1 MKLLT
6 QWAFTSSAL
15 ILIVLAVRRLFREKL
30 SARLRY
36 ALWGVVLLR
45 LLIPFQV
52 ELPAAAS
59 DALPV
64 LATNMAQDVSPWLED
79 QMLYAVPT
87 ERYLVDRVQPGE
99 DPEYSRTLHSEAD
112 REYYSG
118 GVVYDKNG
126 ITRYLFMM
134 PASELLTMLWGTG
147 TALAALVIL
156 TSNLRFARQLRKRRE
171 RLKDV
176 DAPAPVYV
184 AEGLPSP
191 CLFGVFRPAVYVTPQ
206 AVENPDTLRHV
217 LAHELTHYAHKD
229 HLWSLLRC
237 LALALHWYNP
247 LVWLAVVLS
256 KQDGELACDEGA
268 VARLGEGER
277 IPYGRTLVDMVAARS
292 LRPGDLLSCSTAM
305 TGGEKSIKQR
315 VTQIVKKPETV
326 KIALFAAVALVAL
339 GLVFTF
345 AGRAQGEKGDYATFL
360 NDVENAQSIHLGQEM
375 ISSYRGPAITDPE
388 LLSQAK
394 ELLRKDAA
402 DWLNP
407 PQVLEDVNLMDMRT
421 LILTG
426 QDGQEVR
433 YRLIRRSTDQ
443 QSDFYV
449 ITDGSISNI
458 RGSRVSVVLKQDTIY
473 QLDELTRQQDRG
485 GNTVAPSSSPE
496 LDTFLADLDS
506 ATSIRY
512 CPPSYSNY
520 FYRETITDPRLLANV
535 RERLSYLVPLEA
547 EDATPDGKQL
557 LDASRLVLTTEA
569 GEVTY
574 NLIPYNGY
582 TYVTR
587 GSGDYSVQENGRT
600 AYLRTRTQTNLSGSI
615 SALARTQELLSQDPL
630 TPVPMTRAELGGYS
644 LADICETLGYQLQG
658 WGGDPED
665 AELVSGHTMQDRILL
680 CYNGD
685 ETHLGHW
692 MLTLKMPSLDSN
704 QPPSGFTVQ
713 SDQPEVVRNAA
724 LYRLSGSGWKNFEV
738 MTPDIFAVCLRPEDV
753 ISVKVGTYAVDLD
766 IPALREQLTQAL
778 YHQFSDEYDREKHG
792 QYVLT
797 IRVQGSGMEAYMGRE
812 TAEDADRLTLSAGS
826 EKDVVCLSH
835 RNFAAT
841 PEPTRLFVRSP
852 ELYAYIVGLAQTN
865 GALRGYLTRAQV
877 EQINE
882 AFRDEVKLPDGGWGS
897 SEISCFFTSSYNDP
911 TQIDLE
917 EFLAYCPLAEIL
929 ENDEVEEFQAV
940 IKKDGSWNDWEYGL
954 DSPGNLPVPTKRYPR
969 EKVSAL
975 LQKYAGVKVEELDW
989 SGCLYLEKYDAFY
1002 NFTSDFGP
1010 GFFPCVGGQI
1020 MEDSVLLWSDPNE
1033 NGDRCELVLRKNGD
1047 GWLIQSHHTIYER

>member
-15 ILIVLAVRRLFREKL
+15 ILIVLAVRVLFRNKL

-45 LLIPFQV
+45 LLVPFQV
-52 ELPAAAS
+52 ELPASVS
-59 DALPV
+59 DAVPLLVSNAVPEVEQWEEPSIPVFPEWSKPVAEFNFVIENVLEPGEIRPYQNGTGGQQRSADGETIIWYRYLLSPEQIV
-64 LATNMAQDVSPWLED
+64 LALWLAGAG
-79 QMLYAVPT
+79 L
-87 ERYLVDRVQPGE
+87 
-99 DPEYSRTLHSEAD
+99 
-112 REYYSG
+112 
-118 GVVYDKNG
+118 
-126 ITRYLFMM
+126 
-134 PASELLTMLWGTG
+134 TG
-147 TALAALVIL
+147 TVIL
-156 TSNLRFARQLRKRRE
+156 LSNLGFARRLRKRRE
-171 RLKDV
+171 RLEV
-176 DAPAPVYV
+176 PDAPIPVYV
-184 AEGLPSP
+184 TEGLPSP

-206 AVENPDTLRHV
+206 AAEDPDTLRHV

-237 LALALHWYNP
+237 FSLALHWYNP

-305 TGGEKSIKQR
+305 TGGGKSVKQR
-315 VTQIVKKPETV
+315 VAQLVKKPETV

-339 GLVFTF
+339 AVVFTF
-345 AGRAQGEKGDYATFL
+345 AGRAQGEKGDYHTFL

-375 ISSYRGPAITDPE
+375 ISSYRGPTITDPE

-394 ELLRKDAA
+394 EILRDGAS
-402 DWLNP
+402 DWLTP
-407 PQVLEDVNLMDMRT
+407 RVLKDLDLGSMRT
-421 LILTG
+421 LTLTG

-433 YRLIRRSTDQ
+433 YQLVRFGDESSPILASNFCVLTEGSL
-443 QSDFYV
+443 SD
-449 ITDGSISNI
+449 IQD
-458 RGSRVSVVLKQDTIY
+458 SRVAALLKEDAVY
-473 QLDELTRQQDRG
+473 QLDALTRQQDRG
-485 GNTVAPSSSPE
+485 GNTVITPSSSPE
-496 LDTFLADLDS
+496 LDTFLADLDNAS
-506 ATSIRY
+506 SIRY
-512 CPPSYSNY
+512 CPPSYSSY
-520 FYRETITDPRLLANV
+520 FYREAITDPRLLANV
-535 RERLSYLVPLEA
+535 RERLSDLVPLEA
-547 EDATPDGKQL
+547 EDATPDSEAMIH
-557 LDASRLVLTTEA
+557 ASRLVLTTEE

-587 GSGDYSVQENGRT
+587 GSGDYFVQEDGRT
-600 AYLRTRTQTNLSGSI
+600 AYLRTRAQTNLSGSI
-615 SALARTQELLSQDPL
+615 SALARTQELLSQDPA

-644 LADICETLGYQLQG
+644 LADICKTLGYQLQG

-665 AELVSGHTMQDRILL
+665 AELVSGHTTQDRILL

-713 SDQPEVVRNAA
+713 SDQPEVVHNAA
-724 LYRLSGSGWKNFEV
+724 LYRLSGSGWKGFEV

-753 ISVKVGTYAVDLD
+753 VSVTAGDYDPGQEVTVD

-812 TAEDADRLTLSAGS
+812 TAEDSDRLTLSAGS

-852 ELYAYIVGLAQTN
+852 ELYRTV
-865 GALRGYLTRAQV
+865 R
-877 EQINE
+877 
-882 AFRDEVKLPDGGWGS
+882 
-897 SEISCFFTSSYNDP
+897 
-911 TQIDLE
+911 
-917 EFLAYCPLAEIL
+917 
-929 ENDEVEEFQAV
+929 
-940 IKKDGSWNDWEYGL
+940 
-954 DSPGNLPVPTKRYPR
+954 NLF
-969 EKVSAL
+969 
-975 LQKYAGVKVEELDW
+975 D
-989 SGCLYLEKYDAFY
+989 
-1002 NFTSDFGP
+1002 
-1010 GFFPCVGGQI
+1010 
-1020 MEDSVLLWSDPNE
+1020 
-1033 NGDRCELVLRKNGD
+1033 
-1047 GWLIQSHHTIYER
+1047 

>member
-15 ILIVLAVRRLFREKL
+15 ILIVLAVRVLFRNRL

-45 LLIPFQV
+45 LLVPFQV

-64 LATNMAQDVSPWLED
+64 LASNLAQDVTPRLD
-79 QMLYAVPT
+79 DTLLYAIPT
-87 ERYLVDRVQPGE
+87 EEQPYGLPAGMP
-99 DPEYSRTLHSEAD
+99 PEYIRNGPFDSAWD
-112 REYYSG
+112 RFSG
-118 GVVYDKNG
+118 GTVYDG
-126 ITRYLFMM
+126 EHITRYAFMM
-134 PASELLTMLWGTG
+134 TALEVVVLIWLAG

-156 TSNLRFARQLRKRRE
+156 TSNLRFARRLRKRRE
-171 RLKDV
+171 RLEDI
-176 DAPAPVYV
+176 DSPILVYV

-206 AVENPDTLRHV
+206 AAEGEDTLRHV

-237 LALALHWYNP
+237 FSLALHWYNP

-268 VARLGEGER
+268 VARLGEAER

-292 LRPGDLLSCSTAM
+292 LRPADLLSYSTAM
-305 TGGEKSIKQR
+305 TGGGKSVKQR
-315 VTQIVKKPETV
+315 VAQLVKKPETV

-339 GLVFTF
+339 AVVFTF

-375 ISSYRGPAITDPE
+375 ISSYRGPTITDPE

-394 ELLRKDAA
+394 EILRDGAS
-402 DWLNP
+402 DWLTP
-407 PQVLEDVNLMDMRT
+407 RVLKDLDLGSMRT
-421 LILTG
+421 LTLTG

-433 YRLIRRSTDQ
+433 YQLVRFGDESSPILAANFCVLTEGSLSHIRD
-443 QSDFYV
+443 
-449 ITDGSISNI
+449 
-458 RGSRVSVVLKQDTIY
+458 SRVAVLLKEDAVY
-473 QLDELTRQQDRG
+473 QLDALTRQQDRG
-485 GNTVAPSSSPE
+485 GNTVIAPSSSPE
-496 LDTFLADLDS
+496 LDTFLADLDNAS
-506 ATSIRY
+506 SIRY
-512 CPPSYSNY
+512 CPPSYSSY
-520 FYRETITDPRLLANV
+520 FYREAITDPRLLANV

-557 LDASRLVLTTEA
+557 LDASRLVLTTEE

-665 AELVSGHTMQDRILL
+665 AELVSGHTMQDRVLL

-685 ETHLGHW
+685 ETHEGSWVLELLAPGVSSH
-692 MLTLKMPSLDSN
+692 S
-704 QPPSGFTVQ
+704 SGFTVQ

-753 ISVKVGTYAVDLD
+753 VSVTAGDYDPGQEVTVD
-766 IPALREQLTQAL
+766 IPALREQLTQSL
-778 YHQFSDEYDREKHG
+778 YHQFFDEYDREKHG
-792 QYVLT
+792 LYVLT
-797 IRVQGSGMEAYMGRE
+797 IRVKGSGMEAYMGRE

-852 ELYAYIVGLAQTN
+852 ELYRTV
-865 GALRGYLTRAQV
+865 R
-877 EQINE
+877 
-882 AFRDEVKLPDGGWGS
+882 
-897 SEISCFFTSSYNDP
+897 
-911 TQIDLE
+911 
-917 EFLAYCPLAEIL
+917 
-929 ENDEVEEFQAV
+929 
-940 IKKDGSWNDWEYGL
+940 
-954 DSPGNLPVPTKRYPR
+954 NLF
-969 EKVSAL
+969 
-975 LQKYAGVKVEELDW
+975 D
-989 SGCLYLEKYDAFY
+989 
-1002 NFTSDFGP
+1002 
-1010 GFFPCVGGQI
+1010 
-1020 MEDSVLLWSDPNE
+1020 
-1033 NGDRCELVLRKNGD
+1033 
-1047 GWLIQSHHTIYER
+1047 

>member
-15 ILIVLAVRRLFREKL
+15 ILIVLAVRVLFRNRL

-45 LLIPFQV
+45 LLVPFQV

-64 LATNMAQDVSPWLED
+64 LASNLAQDVTPRLD
-79 QMLYAVPT
+79 DTLLYAIPT
-87 ERYLVDRVQPGE
+87 EEQPYGLPAGMP
-99 DPEYSRTLHSEAD
+99 PEYIRNGPFDSAWD
-112 REYYSG
+112 RFSG
-118 GVVYDKNG
+118 GTVYDG
-126 ITRYLFMM
+126 EHITRYAFMM
-134 PASELLTMLWGTG
+134 TALEVVVLIWLAG

-156 TSNLRFARQLRKRRE
+156 TSNLRFARRLRKRRE
-171 RLKDV
+171 RLEDI
-176 DAPAPVYV
+176 DSPIPVYV

-206 AVENPDTLRHV
+206 AAEGEDTLRHV

-237 LALALHWYNP
+237 FSLALHWYNP

-268 VARLGEGER
+268 VARLGEAER

-305 TGGEKSIKQR
+305 TGGESSIKRR
-315 VTQIVKKPETV
+315 VAQLVKKPETV

-339 GLVFTF
+339 AVVFTF

-375 ISSYRGPAITDPE
+375 ISSYRGPTITDPE

-394 ELLRKDAA
+394 EILRDGAS
-402 DWLNP
+402 DWLTP
-407 PQVLEDVNLMDMRT
+407 RVLKDLDLGSMRT
-421 LILTG
+421 LTLTG

-433 YRLIRRSTDQ
+433 YQLVRFGDESSPILAANFCVLTEGSLSHIRD
-443 QSDFYV
+443 
-449 ITDGSISNI
+449 
-458 RGSRVSVVLKQDTIY
+458 SRVAVLLKEDAVY
-473 QLDELTRQQDRG
+473 QLDALTRQQDRG
-485 GNTVAPSSSPE
+485 GNTVIAPSSSPE
-496 LDTFLADLDS
+496 LDTFLADLDNAS
-506 ATSIRY
+506 SIRY
-512 CPPSYSNY
+512 CPPSYSSY
-520 FYRETITDPRLLANV
+520 FYREAITDPRLLANV

-557 LDASRLVLTTEA
+557 LDASRLVLTTEE

-665 AELVSGHTMQDRILL
+665 AELVSGHTMQDRVLL

-685 ETHLGHW
+685 ETHEGSWVLELLAPGVSSH
-692 MLTLKMPSLDSN
+692 S
-704 QPPSGFTVQ
+704 SGFTVQ

-753 ISVKVGTYAVDLD
+753 VSVTAGDYDPGQEVTVD
-766 IPALREQLTQAL
+766 IPALREQLTQSL
-778 YHQFSDEYDREKHG
+778 YHQFFDEYDREKHG
-792 QYVLT
+792 LYVLT
-797 IRVQGSGMEAYMGRE
+797 IRVKGSGMEAYMGRE

-852 ELYAYIVGLAQTN
+852 ELYRTV
-865 GALRGYLTRAQV
+865 R
-877 EQINE
+877 
-882 AFRDEVKLPDGGWGS
+882 
-897 SEISCFFTSSYNDP
+897 
-911 TQIDLE
+911 
-917 EFLAYCPLAEIL
+917 
-929 ENDEVEEFQAV
+929 
-940 IKKDGSWNDWEYGL
+940 
-954 DSPGNLPVPTKRYPR
+954 NLF
-969 EKVSAL
+969 
-975 LQKYAGVKVEELDW
+975 D
-989 SGCLYLEKYDAFY
+989 
-1002 NFTSDFGP
+1002 
-1010 GFFPCVGGQI
+1010 
-1020 MEDSVLLWSDPNE
+1020 
-1033 NGDRCELVLRKNGD
+1033 
-1047 GWLIQSHHTIYER
+1047 

>member
-15 ILIVLAVRRLFREKL
+15 ILIVLAVRVLFRNRL

-45 LLIPFQV
+45 LLVPFQV

-64 LATNMAQDVSPWLED
+64 LASNLAQDVTPRLD
-79 QMLYAVPT
+79 DTLLYAIPT
-87 ERYLVDRVQPGE
+87 EEQPYGLPAGMP
-99 DPEYSRTLHSEAD
+99 PEYIRNGPFDSAWD
-112 REYYSG
+112 RFSG
-118 GVVYDKNG
+118 GTVYDG
-126 ITRYLFMM
+126 EHITRYAFMM
-134 PASELLTMLWGTG
+134 TALEVVVLIWLAG

-156 TSNLRFARQLRKRRE
+156 TSNLRFARRLRKRRE
-171 RLKDV
+171 RLEDI
-176 DAPAPVYV
+176 DSPIPVYV

-206 AVENPDTLRHV
+206 AAEGEDTLRHV

-237 LALALHWYNP
+237 FSLALHWYNP

-268 VARLGEGER
+268 VARLGEAER

-292 LRPGDLLSCSTAM
+292 LRPADLLSCSTAM
-305 TGGEKSIKQR
+305 TGGGKSVKQR
-315 VTQIVKKPETV
+315 VAQLVKKPETV

-339 GLVFTF
+339 AVVFTF

-375 ISSYRGPAITDPE
+375 ISSYRGPTITDPE

-394 ELLRKDAA
+394 EILRDGAS
-402 DWLNP
+402 DWLTP
-407 PQVLEDVNLMDMRT
+407 RVLKDLDLGSMRT
-421 LILTG
+421 LTLTG

-433 YRLIRRSTDQ
+433 YQLVRFGDESSPILAANFCVLTEGSLSHIRD
-443 QSDFYV
+443 
-449 ITDGSISNI
+449 
-458 RGSRVSVVLKQDTIY
+458 SRVAVLLKEDAVY
-473 QLDELTRQQDRG
+473 QLDALTRQQDRG
-485 GNTVAPSSSPE
+485 GNTVIAPSSSPE
-496 LDTFLADLDS
+496 LDTFLADLDNAS
-506 ATSIRY
+506 SIRY
-512 CPPSYSNY
+512 CPPSYSSY
-520 FYRETITDPRLLANV
+520 FYREAITDPRLLANV

-557 LDASRLVLTTEA
+557 LDASRLVLTTEE

-665 AELVSGHTMQDRILL
+665 AELVSGHTMQDRVLL

-685 ETHLGHW
+685 ETHEGSWVLELLAPGVSSH
-692 MLTLKMPSLDSN
+692 S
-704 QPPSGFTVQ
+704 SGFTVQ

-753 ISVKVGTYAVDLD
+753 VSVTAGDYDPGQEVTVD
-766 IPALREQLTQAL
+766 IPALREQLTQSL
-778 YHQFSDEYDREKHG
+778 YHQFFDEYDREKHG
-792 QYVLT
+792 LYVLT
-797 IRVQGSGMEAYMGRE
+797 IRVKGSGMEAYMGRE

-852 ELYAYIVGLAQTN
+852 ELYRTV
-865 GALRGYLTRAQV
+865 R
-877 EQINE
+877 
-882 AFRDEVKLPDGGWGS
+882 
-897 SEISCFFTSSYNDP
+897 
-911 TQIDLE
+911 
-917 EFLAYCPLAEIL
+917 
-929 ENDEVEEFQAV
+929 
-940 IKKDGSWNDWEYGL
+940 
-954 DSPGNLPVPTKRYPR
+954 NLF
-969 EKVSAL
+969 
-975 LQKYAGVKVEELDW
+975 D
-989 SGCLYLEKYDAFY
+989 
-1002 NFTSDFGP
+1002 
-1010 GFFPCVGGQI
+1010 
-1020 MEDSVLLWSDPNE
+1020 
-1033 NGDRCELVLRKNGD
+1033 
-1047 GWLIQSHHTIYER
+1047 

>member
-99 DPEYSRTLHSEAD
+99 EPEYSRTLHSEAD

-171 RLKDV
+171 RLEDV

-268 VARLGEGER
+268 VARLGEAER

-292 LRPGDLLSCSTAM
+292 LRPGDLLSYSTAM
-305 TGGEKSIKQR
+305 TGGGKSVKQR
-315 VTQIVKKPETV
+315 VAQLVKKPETV
-326 KIALFAAVALVAL
+326 KAALFAAVALVAL

-345 AGRAQGEKGDYATFL
+345 AGRAQGEKGDYHTFL
-360 NDVENAQSIHLGQEM
+360 NDVKNAQSIHLGQPLY
-375 ISSYRGPAITDPE
+375 SSYFDPTGITDPE
-388 LLSQAK
+388 LLAQAK
-394 ELLRKDAA
+394 EILRKDAA
-402 DWLNP
+402 DLLNP
-407 PQVLEDVNLMDMRT
+407 PRVLEDLNLMDMRT

-433 YRLIRRSTDQ
+433 YRLIGRGSDQ
-443 QSDFYV
+443 HQQTGLYV
-449 ITDGSISNI
+449 ITDGSISKI
-458 RGSRVSVVLKQDTIY
+458 RGSRVAVLLEWDTVY
-473 QLDELTRQQDRG
+473 QLDALTRQQGRG

-496 LDTFLADLDS
+496 LDTFLADLDNAS
-506 ATSIRY
+506 SIRY

-520 FYRETITDPRLLANV
+520 FYREAITDPRLLANV

-713 SDQPEVVRNAA
+713 SDQPEVVRNAP

-753 ISVKVGTYAVDLD
+753 VSVKVGTYAVDLD

-778 YHQFSDEYDREKHG
+778 YHQFFDEYDREKHG

-852 ELYAYIVGLAQTN
+852 ELYAYIVGLAQQTSRYRVDITEYPE
-865 GALRGYLTRAQV
+865 ALEELIQLFVNDEDFLSQNAQAKDTTPEDIAAWLKGEGSEPIPPEMLIIHRGTWTLSAFGDGSLLFIDLTIPSHLIT
-877 EQINE
+877 QIQNICQSYG
-882 AFRDEVKLPDGGWGS
+882 V
-897 SEISCFFTSSYNDP
+897 EIS
-911 TQIDLE
+911 
-917 EFLAYCPLAEIL
+917 
-929 ENDEVEEFQAV
+929 
-940 IKKDGSWNDWEYGL
+940 W
-954 DSPGNLPVPTKRYPR
+954 
-969 EKVSAL
+969 
-975 LQKYAGVKVEELDW
+975 
-989 SGCLYLEKYDAFY
+989 
-1002 NFTSDFGP
+1002 
-1010 GFFPCVGGQI
+1010 
-1020 MEDSVLLWSDPNE
+1020 
-1033 NGDRCELVLRKNGD
+1033 
-1047 GWLIQSHHTIYER
+1047 

>member
-15 ILIVLAVRRLFREKL
+15 ILIVLAVRVLFRNRL

-45 LLIPFQV
+45 LLVPFQV

-64 LATNMAQDVSPWLED
+64 LASNLAQDVTPRLD
-79 QMLYAVPT
+79 DTLLYAIPT
-87 ERYLVDRVQPGE
+87 EEQPYGLPAGMP
-99 DPEYSRTLHSEAD
+99 PEYIRNGPFDSAWD
-112 REYYSG
+112 RFSG
-118 GVVYDKNG
+118 GTVYDG
-126 ITRYLFMM
+126 EHITRYAFMM
-134 PASELLTMLWGTG
+134 TALEVVVLIWLAG

-156 TSNLRFARQLRKRRE
+156 TSNLRFARRLRKRRE
-171 RLKDV
+171 RLEDI
-176 DAPAPVYV
+176 DSPIPVYV

-206 AVENPDTLRHV
+206 AAEGEDTLRHV

-237 LALALHWYNP
+237 FSLALHWYNP
-247 LVWLAVVLS
+247 LVWLAVALS
-256 KQDGELACDEGA
+256 KGDGELACDEGA
-268 VARLGEGER
+268 VARLGEAER

-305 TGGEKSIKQR
+305 TGGESSIKRR
-315 VTQIVKKPETV
+315 VAQLVKKPETV

-339 GLVFTF
+339 AVVFTF

-375 ISSYRGPAITDPE
+375 ISSYRGPTITDPE

-394 ELLRKDAA
+394 EILRDGAS
-402 DWLNP
+402 DWLTP
-407 PQVLEDVNLMDMRT
+407 RVLKDLDLGSMRT
-421 LILTG
+421 LTLTG

-433 YRLIRRSTDQ
+433 YQLVRFGDESSPILAANFCVLTEGSLSHIRD
-443 QSDFYV
+443 
-449 ITDGSISNI
+449 
-458 RGSRVSVVLKQDTIY
+458 SRVAVLLKEDAVY
-473 QLDELTRQQDRG
+473 QLDALTRQQDRG
-485 GNTVAPSSSPE
+485 GNTVIAPSSSPE
-496 LDTFLADLDS
+496 LDTFLADLDNAS
-506 ATSIRY
+506 SIRY
-512 CPPSYSNY
+512 CPPSYSSY
-520 FYRETITDPRLLANV
+520 FYREAITDPRLLANV

-557 LDASRLVLTTEA
+557 LDASRLVLTTEE

-665 AELVSGHTMQDRILL
+665 AELVSGHTMQDRVLL

-685 ETHLGHW
+685 ETHEGSWVLELLAPGVSSH
-692 MLTLKMPSLDSN
+692 S
-704 QPPSGFTVQ
+704 SGFTVQ

-753 ISVKVGTYAVDLD
+753 VSVTAGDYDPGQEVTVD
-766 IPALREQLTQAL
+766 IPALREQLTQSL
-778 YHQFSDEYDREKHG
+778 YHQFFDEYDREKHG
-792 QYVLT
+792 LYVLT
-797 IRVQGSGMEAYMGRE
+797 IRVKGSGMEAYMGRE

-852 ELYAYIVGLAQTN
+852 ELYRTV
-865 GALRGYLTRAQV
+865 R
-877 EQINE
+877 
-882 AFRDEVKLPDGGWGS
+882 
-897 SEISCFFTSSYNDP
+897 
-911 TQIDLE
+911 
-917 EFLAYCPLAEIL
+917 
-929 ENDEVEEFQAV
+929 
-940 IKKDGSWNDWEYGL
+940 
-954 DSPGNLPVPTKRYPR
+954 NLF
-969 EKVSAL
+969 
-975 LQKYAGVKVEELDW
+975 D
-989 SGCLYLEKYDAFY
+989 
-1002 NFTSDFGP
+1002 
-1010 GFFPCVGGQI
+1010 
-1020 MEDSVLLWSDPNE
+1020 
-1033 NGDRCELVLRKNGD
+1033 
-1047 GWLIQSHHTIYER
+1047 